1 MKYYISENSEKV
13 EKADKT
19 VAVDDTI
26 LLKGMPSTA
35 GSKMLCN
42 FEPLFDAEVVTR
54 LYAAGYKVAG
64 KTNVGEFGLDL
75 LGETSYFGACENT
88 DGTLSGA
95 AAALVAGGSVEC
107 ALNVDLN
114 GYPRR
119 AAALQNVTF
128 VKPTYGTV
136 SRYGIIPCA
145 CSAEQVGVTAS
156 CAGKAA
162 GILAIIAGHDNKD
175 GTSLPAEKYEYA
187 PGDSVE
193 GMRFGIPSEYLAKA
207 EADAVARVN
216 AFGEVMRAEGAVVEE
231 FSFPE
236 LELAQPAWQILLA
249 AETCNNLSRYDGVK
263 YGYRTKNY
271 KDTEELYTRSRTES
285 FGLLTKLT
293 ILYGSDVLSK
303 GRYDDCY
310 EKALRI
316 RRVLRGR
323 LDEIFTGYDCILAPA
338 CSKTSY
344 TFSDTEKGLDVVYS
358 ESFFTAL
365 ASIAGIPAV
374 VSGGIQIMGNNFEE
388 NKLLT
393 AASVYE
399 KRVSS

>member
-1 MKYYISENSEKV
+1 MKYYISENSEKA
-13 EKADKT
+13 EKA

-26 LLKGMPSTA
+26 LVKGMLSTA

-54 LYAAGYKVAG
+54 MYAAGYGIAG
-64 KTNVGEFGLDL
+64 KANVGEFGLDL
-75 LGETSYFGACENT
+75 LGETSYFGACKDA
-88 DGTLSGA
+88 DGALGGA
-95 AAALVAGGSVEC
+95 AAMLVAGGNAEYG
-107 ALNVDLN
+107 LNVDLN

-128 VKPTYGTV
+128 IKPTYGTV

-145 CSAEQVGVTAS
+145 CSAEQVGVTA
-156 CAGKAA
+156 AGAEKAA
-162 GILAIIAGHDNKD
+162 GLLAVIAGHDEKD
-175 GTSLPAEKYEYA
+175 GTSLPAEKYDYA
-187 PGDSVE
+187 VGSSVE

-207 EADAVARVN
+207 EPDAVAKMT
-216 AFGEVMRAEGAVVEE
+216 AFGEAMRASDAAIEE

-236 LELAQPAWQILLA
+236 LALAQPAWQILLA

-263 YGYRTKNY
+263 YGYRAEGYKNI
-271 KDTEELYTRSRTES
+271 EELYTHSRTGS
-285 FGLLTKLT
+285 FGLLTKAAL
-293 ILYGSDVLSK
+293 LYGSDVLSR

-310 EKALRI
+310 DKALRI

-323 LDEIFTGYDCILAPA
+323 LDEIFTRYDCILAPA

-344 TFSDTEKGLDVVYS
+344 TLADTKRGLDVVYD
-358 ESFFTAL
+358 ESYFTAL
-365 ASIAGIPAV
+365 ASITGIPAV
-374 VSGGIQIMGNNFEE
+374 VSGGIQVMGNNFGE

-393 AASVYE
+393 AASVFE
-399 KRVSS
+399 KRVAV

>member
-1 MKYYISENSEKV
+1 MKYYISEKGEMA
-13 EKADKT
+13 EKAEMT

-26 LLKGMPSTA
+26 LVKGMPSTA
-35 GSKMLCN
+35 GSKMLYN

-95 AAALVAGGSVEC
+95 AAALVAGGNVEY

-128 VKPTYGTV
+128 IKPTYGTV

-162 GILAIIAGHDNKD
+162 RLLAVIAGHDDKD
-175 GTSLPAEKYEYA
+175 GTSLPAEKYDYA
-187 PGDSVE
+187 IGNTVE

-207 EADAVARVN
+207 EPEAVAKMT
-216 AFGEVMRAEGAVVEE
+216 AFAEAMKAGGAVAEE

-236 LELAQPAWQILLA
+236 LALAQPAWQILLA

-263 YGYRTKNY
+263 FGYRTKNY
-271 KDTEELYTRSRTES
+271 KNIEELYTRSRTES
-285 FGLLTKLT
+285 FGLLTKFT
-293 ILYGSDVLSK
+293 VLYGSDVLSK
-303 GRYDDCY
+303 GRYDACY
-310 EKALRI
+310 DKALRI

-323 LDEIFTGYDCILAPA
+323 LDEIFAGYDCILAPA
-338 CSKTSY
+338 CSKTAY
-344 TFSDTEKGLDVVYS
+344 TLADTGKGLDVVYN

-365 ASIAGIPAV
+365 ASITGIPAV
-374 VSGGIQIMGNNFEE
+374 VSGGIQIMGNNFKE

>member
-1 MKYYISENSEKV
+1 MKYYISEKAERA
-13 EKADKT
+13 EKA

-26 LLKGMPSTA
+26 LVGGMPSTA
-35 GSKMLCN
+35 GSKMLYN

-54 LYAAGYKVAG
+54 LYAAGYGIAG

-75 LGETSYFGACENT
+75 LGETSYFGACK
-88 DGTLSGA
+88 DAGGALAGA
-95 AAALVAGGSVEC
+95 AAVLVASGNAEY

-128 VKPTYGTV
+128 IKPTYGTV

-145 CSAEQVGVTAS
+145 CSAEQIGVTA
-156 CAGKAA
+156 AGAEKTAEL
-162 GILAIIAGHDNKD
+162 LAIIAGHDKKD
-175 GTSLPAEKYEYA
+175 GTSLPAEKYDYEL
-187 PGDSVE
+187 GSSVE

-207 EADAVARVN
+207 EPAVVARVT
-216 AFGEVMRAEGAVVEE
+216 AFGEAMRAGGAMAEE

-236 LELAQPAWQILLA
+236 LAFAQPAWQILLA

-263 YGYRTKNY
+263 FGYRTENY
-271 KDTEELYTRSRTES
+271 KNIEELYTHSRTES
-285 FGLLTKLT
+285 FGLLTKSA
-293 ILYGSDVLSK
+293 ILYGSYVLSK

-310 EKALRI
+310 DKALRI
-316 RRVLRGR
+316 RRILRGR
-323 LDEIFTGYDCILAPA
+323 LDEIFAGYDCILAPA
-338 CSKTSY
+338 CSKTTY
-344 TFSDTEKGLDVVYS
+344 TLADTERGLDVVYN

-365 ASIAGIPAV
+365 ASITGIPAV
-374 VSGGIQIMGNNFEE
+374 VSGGIQIMGNNFGE

-399 KRVSS
+399 KKVSS

>member
-1 MKYYISENSEKV
+1 MKYYISEKAERA
-13 EKADKT
+13 EKA

-26 LLKGMPSTA
+26 LVGGMPSTA
-35 GSKMLCN
+35 GTKMLCN
-42 FEPLFDAEVVTR
+42 FVPLFDAEVVTR
-54 LYAAGYKVAG
+54 LYAAGYGIAG
-64 KTNVGEFGLDL
+64 KANVGEFGLDL
-75 LGETSYFGACENT
+75 LGETSYFGACK
-88 DGTLSGA
+88 DAGGALAGA
-95 AAALVAGGSVEC
+95 AAVLVASGNAEY

-128 VKPTYGTV
+128 IKPTYGTV

-145 CSAEQVGVTAS
+145 CSAEQVGVTA
-156 CAGKAA
+156 AGAEKAA
-162 GILAIIAGHDNKD
+162 GLLAIIAGYDGKD
-175 GTSLPAEKYEYA
+175 GTSLPGGKYDFA
-187 PGDSVE
+187 IGSSVE

-207 EADAVARVN
+207 EPAAVSKVT
-216 AFGEVMRAEGAVVEE
+216 AFGEAMKAECAVAEE

-236 LELAQPAWQILLA
+236 LALAQPAWQILLA

-263 YGYRTKNY
+263 FGYRTENY
-271 KDTEELYTRSRTES
+271 KNIEELYTRSRTES
-285 FGLLTKLT
+285 FGLLAKFA

-310 EKALRI
+310 DKSLRI
-316 RRVLRGR
+316 RRILRGR
-323 LDEIFTGYDCILAPA
+323 LEEIFARYDCILAPA

-344 TFSDTEKGLDVVYS
+344 TLADTEKGLGVVYD

-365 ASIAGIPAV
+365 ASITGIPAV
-374 VSGGIQIMGNNFEE
+374 VSGGIQIMGNNFGE

-393 AASVYE
+393 AAFVYE
-399 KRVSS
+399 KKVSS